1 MKKMLLKVVVMIN
14 IVECILCSIIG
25 EQAVAAVFGM
35 VALLAII
42 ELTDMYLKDQNKN
55 ENNDK

>member
-35 VALLAII
+35 VALLATI

>member
-42 ELTDMYLKDQNKN
+42 ELTDMYLKDQNK
-55 ENNDK
+55 K

>member
-35 VALLAII
+35 VALLATI
-42 ELTDMYLKDQNKN
+42 ELTDMYLKDQNK
-55 ENNDK
+55 K

>member
-55 ENNDK
+55 ENNNK